1 MLRASRIPL
10 LQDIEEARLQGLN
23 NLCGSMVAPSFGE
36 AFAEET
42 HAFSTF
48 VNEVNKILVTGSEFP
63 LF

>member
-10 LQDIEEARLQGLN
+10 LQDIEEARLN
-23 NLCGSMVAPSFGE
+23 NLCGSMVAPSFEE
-36 AFAEET
+36 AFAEDT
-42 HAFSTF
+42 QAFAAF